1 LVLFW
6 GFIIKI
12 KKEISPKIRDFS
24 FILATEMFKNALLL
38 KKATKKEATK
48 TIKMEEDFC
57 SGPEEEDEF
66 ESEVDDLDLD
76 E

>member
-1 LVLFW
+1 
-6 GFIIKI
+6 
-12 KKEISPKIRDFS
+12 
-24 FILATEMFKNALLL
+24 MFKNTLLL
-38 KKATKKEATK
+38 KKATKKEVTR

-57 SGPEEEDEF
+57 SGPEEDEF

>member
-1 LVLFW
+1 
-6 GFIIKI
+6 
-12 KKEISPKIRDFS
+12 
-24 FILATEMFKNALLL
+24 
-38 KKATKKEATK
+38 
-48 TIKMEEDFC
+48 MEEDFC